1 MKAIFQ
7 DISIYLIDKTAKKL
21 YNNSCQTQ
29 IKQDT
34 NIMKENNKFLTGIK
48 HGIPICLGYLS
59 VSFAFGITA
68 VDSGLSILEALLIS
82 MTNLTSAGQLAA
94 VPIIAGGGTFIEL
107 AIAQLIINLRYSL
120 MSVTLSQKLGKTV
133 RTLDRF
139 IIGFAVTDEIF
150 AVSSSKSYQ
159 VGRMYMYGLALT
171 PFLGWSLGTLLGAIA
186 GNVLPAGVTA
196 ALGIAI
202 YGMFVAIVV
211 PEIKHS
217 ISTAIC
223 VAIAV
228 ALGCAFTYLPF
239 LSDVPSGFVIIICA
253 VIASAIMAI
262 AAPIK
267 SDSAG
272 GADNAN

>member
-1 MKAIFQ
+1 
-7 DISIYLIDKTAKKL
+7 
-21 YNNSCQTQ
+21 
-29 IKQDT
+29 
-34 NIMKENNKFLTGIK
+34 MKENNKFFTGIK

-68 VDSGLSILEALLIS
+68 VDSGLSIIEALLIS

-94 VPIIAGGGTFIEL
+94 VPIIAGGGTLIEL
-107 AIAQLIINLRYSL
+107 AIAQLVINLRYSL

-150 AVSSSKSYQ
+150 AVSSSKPYQ
-159 VGRMYMYGLALT
+159 VGRQYMYGLALT

-186 GNVLPAGVTA
+186 GNVLPDSVTA

-202 YGMFVAIVV
+202 YGMFIAIVV
-211 PEIKHS
+211 PVIKKS
-217 ISTAIC
+217 IPTALC
-223 VAIAV
+223 VLIAV
-228 ALGCAFTYLPF
+228 VLGCTFKYIPL
-239 LSDVPSGFVIIICA
+239 LSSVPSGFVIIISA
-253 VIASAIMAI
+253 VTASAVMAI

-267 SDSAG
+267 SQSEG
-272 GADNAN
+272 GADDVH